1 MFYTYLWLREDGTP
15 YYVGKGSTRRAFRSN
30 SHRVGCPSDRTR
42 IILQE
47 FLSETEAFEAERFLI
62 AYYGRADLG
71 MGCLR
76 NLTDGGEGAANP
88 SEEQRR
94 KLSDAHKGQIITDET
109 RRKISEANKGKNYWS
124 KGNTNRRGA
133 THSDESRHK
142 MSIAR
147 MGKIPWNKG
156 KKLTEEQRHRL
167 SESHKGVM
175 ISEETRRRMS
185 EAQKGKVY
193 SAESRRK
200 MSESAKRRGM
210 KKEHEVLCQT

>member
-15 YYVGKGSTRRAFRSN
+15 YYVGKGCTRRAFRSN
-30 SHRVGCPSDRTR
+30 SYRVGCPSDRAR

-47 FLSETEAFEAERFLI
+47 WLSEADAFEAERFLI
-62 AYYGRADLG
+62 GYYGRADLG

-94 KLSDAHKGQIITDET
+94 RLSEAHKGQVITDET
-109 RRKISEANKGKNYWS
+109 RRKISEANKGKNCWS
-124 KGNTNRRGA
+124 KGNHFRRGKTQSEEA
-133 THSDESRHK
+133 RRK
-142 MSIAR
+142 MSEAR
-147 MGKIPWNKG
+147 KGKIPWNKG

-167 SESHKGVM
+167 RESRKGLM

-185 EAQKGKVY
+185 EAQKGKVH